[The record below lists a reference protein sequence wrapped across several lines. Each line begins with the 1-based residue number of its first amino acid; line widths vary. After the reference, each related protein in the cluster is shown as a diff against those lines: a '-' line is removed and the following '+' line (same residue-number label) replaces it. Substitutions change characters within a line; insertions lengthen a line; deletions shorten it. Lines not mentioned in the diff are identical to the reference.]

1 MDILNVLLIL
11 IRPTEKKNDR
21 FNNNKIEIYYY

>member
-11 IRPTEKKNDR
+11 ITPTEKKNDR